1 MLDAIRKLIGDS
13 VPGTPGAHSRVHP
26 HDVRVAACA
35 LLVEL
40 ACADGDFSD
49 AEQHRILEILQRH
62 FGVEADGARLM
73 LAEAAAANRDAVDH
87 FVFTRLVVKDYDVA
101 QRIVLA
107 ELMWQVALADGA
119 LDSQESYLMRK
130 LASLLQLEPAFLA
143 QARKKAE

>member
-1 MLDAIRKLIGDS
+1 MLEALRKLIGDS
-13 VPGTPGAHSRVHP
+13 VPGTPGTHSRVHT
-26 HDVRVAACA
+26 HDVRIAACA

-49 AEQHRILEILQRH
+49 AEQRRIVEILQRH
-62 FGVEADGARLM
+62 FGVDAHGAQLL
-73 LAEAAAANRDAVDH
+73 LAEAASANRDAVDH
-87 FVFTRLVVKDYDVA
+87 FVFTRIVVKDYDVA

-107 ELMWQVALADGA
+107 ELMWQVALADGS

-143 QARKKAE
+143 QARKKVE